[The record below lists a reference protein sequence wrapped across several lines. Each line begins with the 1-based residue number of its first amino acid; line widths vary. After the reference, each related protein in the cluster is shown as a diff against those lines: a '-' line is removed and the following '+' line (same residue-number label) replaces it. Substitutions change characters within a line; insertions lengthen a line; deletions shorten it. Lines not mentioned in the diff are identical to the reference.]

1 MYHGRGRVSNVR
13 AMDQDATFAPAVA
26 LRVARPVSTMFCGDG
41 DQDGLRED
49 TTTRNPTPDLNSP
62 ALGRFFSGAAAARHL
77 SDCLAGHIENP
88 KRPSASLCG
97 TRSGE
102 AAAVPGDVSD
112 PESVQRI
119 VEAAREAYG
128 PPEILV
134 NNAGFLQQKRFVDL
148 TVEDF
153 DRMIAVHL
161 RGTFLCTSAV
171 LPDML
176 SRGSGIIVNVASQLG
191 QIGGI
196 ELCHYSAAKA
206 GIIGLTKSLAREVSA
221 QGVRVNAVAPGPINT
236 ELILGL
242 SEEWQRAK
250 AAELPLGRFG
260 EPAEV
265 AETVAFLVSD
275 GATLY
280 VGQTLGP
287 NSGDVM
293 L

>member
-1 MYHGRGRVSNVR
+1 MTSERSRAVLVTGAGSGIGRAIAKKLAKDGERVVVNDLKGETADEV
-13 AMDQDATFAPAVA
+13 VA
-26 LRVARPVSTMFCGDG
+26 LIK
-41 DQDGLRED
+41 E
-49 TTTRNPTPDLNSP
+49 
-62 ALGRFFSGAAAARHL
+62 SG
-77 SDCLAGHIENP
+77 
-88 KRPSASLCG
+88 
-97 TRSGE
+97 GE
-102 AAAVPGDVSD
+102 ATAAPGDVSD
-112 PESVQRI
+112 PGSVQRI

-148 TVEDF
+148 TAEDF

-206 GIIGLTKSLAREVSA
+206 GIIGLTKALAREVSA

-236 ELILGL
+236 ELVLGL
-242 SEEWQRAK
+242 SDEWRDAK
-250 AAELPLGRFG
+250 SAELPLGRFG
-260 EPAEV
+260 EPHEV

-275 GATLY
+275 GAALY

>member
-1 MYHGRGRVSNVR
+1 MTPERSRVVLVTGAGSGIGRAIAEKLAKDGERVVVNDLKGETADEV
-13 AMDQDATFAPAVA
+13 VA
-26 LRVARPVSTMFCGDG
+26 GIK
-41 DQDGLRED
+41 E
-49 TTTRNPTPDLNSP
+49 
-62 ALGRFFSGAAAARHL
+62 SG
-77 SDCLAGHIENP
+77 
-88 KRPSASLCG
+88 
-97 TRSGE
+97 GE
-102 AAAVPGDVSD
+102 AAPAPGDVSD
-112 PESVQRI
+112 PEDVNRI
-119 VEAAREAYG
+119 VAAAHEAYG

-161 RGTFLCTSAV
+161 RGTFLCTHAV

-236 ELILGL
+236 ELVLGL
-242 SEEWQRAK
+242 SREWRQTK

-260 EPAEV
+260 EPHEV

>member
-1 MYHGRGRVSNVR
+1 MTPERSRIALVTGAGSGIGRAIAEKLAQNGERVVVNDVNPET
-13 AMDQDATFAPAVA
+13 ADEVVA
-26 LRVARPVSTMFCGDG
+26 GIKEWG
-41 DQDGLRED
+41 
-49 TTTRNPTPDLNSP
+49 
-62 ALGRFFSGAAAARHL
+62 
-77 SDCLAGHIENP
+77 
-88 KRPSASLCG
+88 
-97 TRSGE
+97 GE
-102 AAAVPGDVSD
+102 AAAAPGDVSD
-112 PESVQRI
+112 AESVQRI
-119 VEAAREAYG
+119 VAATHEAYG
-128 PPEILV
+128 SPEILV

-161 RGTFLCTSAV
+161 RGTFLCTRAV
-171 LPDML
+171 LPEML

-236 ELILGL
+236 ELVLGL
-242 SEEWQRAK
+242 SEEWRNAK

-260 EPAEV
+260 EPWEV

-275 GATLY
+275 GAALY